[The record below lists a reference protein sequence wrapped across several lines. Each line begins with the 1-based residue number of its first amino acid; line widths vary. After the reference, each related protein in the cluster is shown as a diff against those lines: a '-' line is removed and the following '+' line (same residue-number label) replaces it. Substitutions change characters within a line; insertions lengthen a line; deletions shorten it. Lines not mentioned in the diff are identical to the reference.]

1 MSVSASYKSFVSELF
16 EGLGPVQI
24 RSMFGGG
31 GVFLDGVMFALIA
44 DETLYL
50 KADDSTTDAFE
61 AEGMAPFT
69 YDKKGKASVMS
80 YWQVPDRLLD
90 DQDELVCWARDALA
104 IAAAKK
110 RLKPR

>member
-1 MSVSASYKSFVSELF
+1 MTVSASYKSFLAELLA
-16 EGLGPVQI
+16 GMGPVQI

-50 KADDSTTDAFE
+50 KADHSTTDAFE
-61 AEGMAPFT
+61 AEGMAPFA
-69 YDKKGKASVMS
+69 YDKKGKAAVMS
-80 YWQVPDRLLD
+80 YWQIPDRLLD
-90 DQDELVCWARDALA
+90 DPDELVCWARDALA

-110 RLKPR
+110 RPKQR